1 MDSRLELLFKHTV
14 VDARHQDHRRGKYT
28 TLPAGCGFGGG
39 RILPGNYANTAHNEP
54 LVDAVLSDLA
64 VQRVARYIDSELFPS
79 CSWLLLTSHPITGL
93 QTYWPKLHQF
103 LSNLLEHILMDCL
116 DIQRLFAGCCYGACH
131 FNLHNATTLD
141 HEDYYN
147 ILFALCAVYASGR
160 YDHTRSGHLI
170 AWSLRIVAQ
179 FPAGSAAFLP
189 SACVTHANTPID
201 SKSGEHRSSIAFFTL
216 AGLARWYHNGY
227 MSDKEFME
235 RVSPRQLSA
244 WKDCR
249 SRLWEAGLELL
260 QYD

>member
-1 MDSRLELLFKHTV
+1 MAAVDSRLELLFKHAV
-14 VDARHQDHRRGKYT
+14 VGTRQQDHRRGKYT

-39 RILPGNYANTAHNEP
+39 RTSPGNYANTAHNEP
-54 LVDAVLSDLA
+54 LVDAVLSDPA
-64 VQRVARYIDSELFPS
+64 VQRVARYVDA
-79 CSWLLLTSHPITGL
+79 GL

-103 LSNLLEHILMDCL
+103 LSNLLEHILMDCP
-116 DIQRLFAGCCYGACH
+116 DIRRLFAGCCYGACH
-131 FNLHNATTLD
+131 LNLHNAATLD

-147 ILFALCAVYASGR
+147 ILFALCAVYASGK

-170 AWSLRIVAQ
+170 AWSLGIVAQ

-201 SKSGEHRSSIAFFTL
+201 SKSGEHRSSIAFFTS

-235 RVSPRQLSA
+235 RASPRQLSA
-244 WKDCR
+244 WKDYR
-249 SRLWEAGLELL
+249 SRLWKAGLELL